1 MNHKKKDKIT
11 IAIFII
17 ALIIFALIKY
27 IPYSMKEL
35 GIDDM
40 DTYKKYNNMIELKI
54 DSGVDCAFVLDKN
67 NKIIKSLYLNE
78 QSTSLEL
85 KQYENKKIDYAITE
99 VINKLIL
106 NKKITDKLYIVEY
119 NNKNLSKNIEILIND
134 ILITNNIK
142 VNIIQKNKTLKAKTK
157 EIGVSRKTVKENLI
171 ILGIY
176 SANLLKQN
184 NTNES
189 FDLELNK
196 ENSIQYSNTVYEK
209 LIKYQTSNNIVN
221 EGINN
226 HKVNIENIP
235 VNSDNTFYP
244 DNSSWY
250 YIKDSKVYA
259 YIKFSTGNINYSFCY
274 NGSNSDVKEGE
285 CQ

>member
-11 IAIFII
+11 ITIFII
-17 ALIIFALIKY
+17 ILIIFALIKY

-40 DTYKKYNNMIELKI
+40 DIYKKYNNMIELKI
-54 DSGVDCAFVLDKN
+54 DSGVDFAFVLDKN

-78 QSTSLEL
+78 RSTSLEL
-85 KQYENKKIDYAITE
+85 KQYQNKKIDYAITE

-106 NKKITDKLYIVEY
+106 NKKITDKLYIIEY
-119 NNKNLSKNIEILIND
+119 NNQNLSKNIEILIND

-196 ENSIQYSNTVYEK
+196 ENSIQYSNAVYEK
-209 LIKYQTSNNIVN
+209 LIKYQSSNNIIN
-221 EGINN
+221 EDINN

-259 YIKFSTGNINYSFCY
+259 YIKFSTGSINYSFCY
-274 NGSNSDVKEGE
+274 NGSNRDVKEGE